1 MKYDE
6 KKEDKKI
13 QKQIDKITKDSLVKI
28 NKIEQEIEKTINNA
42 HTNENSTLDN
52 LIKENNKNIERKYE
66 NLRIEAKY

>member
-13 QKQIDKITKDSLVKI
+13 QKQVDKITKDSLVKI